1 MRSRSGGTTWSAC
14 VAPADSPATDRPG
27 TVTIVRSRYGG
38 IYEPGEWVAFACWPA
53 DIPPDWNADDVTCA
67 EFFAARG
74 EEIGGGA
81 TPQEAYED
89 LLRRLAGRRR
99 RLGLE
104 D

>member
-1 MRSRSGGTTWSAC
+1 MQSRSGGMIQSAA
-14 VAPADSPATDRPG
+14 VTPAHSAMTDGPG

-38 IYEPGEWVAFACWPA
+38 IYEPGEWVAFACWPD
-53 DIPPDWNADDVTCA
+53 DIPPDWKADDVTCA
-67 EFFAARG
+67 EFFAARSA
-74 EEIGGGA
+74 EVGGGA

-89 LLRRLAGRRR
+89 LLQLLAARRR